1 MATTCEGND
10 TRRSGFSAEC
20 VLRALSR
27 MVPGPLRT
35 INCEASQ
42 ELKLLNE
49 GTVYSCTGSAK
60 IIDVPGYYGQVMN
73 QCNRRNLFV
82 YWMFMMR

>member
-1 MATTCEGND
+1 
-10 TRRSGFSAEC
+10 
-20 VLRALSR
+20 
-27 MVPGPLRT
+27 MVPAPLLT
-35 INCEASQ
+35 FNCASQ

-49 GTVYSCTGSAK
+49 GIVYSRTGSAK